1 VTYLL
6 MSVRK
11 VKERSGSEDRKRSGI
26 SGRKIGL
33 QFYMDAMWLV
43 PMTPEEALAQLD
55 TLLQGAKL
63 KDIQEIVFRYSWE
76 GLTYGQIADRFNY
89 DISYIRD
96 VGYELW
102 RHLSQELSEQVT
114 KKNVQAV
121 LRRQFL
127 QRQSEN
133 EQSELLEN
141 APKNVDSTIASTS
154 AQSQNPAIYANPD
167 PNPRPS
173 DGSTNFSNS
182 KYWGETIDIPS
193 FYGRTTEL
201 TDLKRWVV
209 TDRCRIVAVVGM
221 GGIGKTTLAAKLAE
235 QCQNDFDFLIW
246 QSLRNVP
253 SIAAVL
259 ANSIQHLS
267 GQQKASLPLAIEA
280 LIADLIECLRSYRC
294 LLIFDNFDTVL
305 DNISRENLLSD
316 SGARNYQESYIGY
329 GELLRRIGS
338 EFHSSCLVLTSREK
352 PKQLTPL
359 EGEKLPVRTLPL
371 AGLGTT
377 EAQAIFRSDGCFLQA
392 ETEWEHLTDVYA
404 GNPLALKIVST
415 TVRDLFDGNILEFLA
430 QGTIAFG
437 DINLLLDEQFH
448 RLTNFEKQVM
458 YWLAI
463 HREWVLLA
471 ELREDFVPVPP
482 QHILLEALL
491 SLSRRSLIEKSAGRF
506 TLQPVVMEYVT
517 EQLLD
522 RICHELETQELDL
535 FISHAP
541 IEAQAKDY
549 VRESQIRLILVPLT
563 ERLICQ
569 FRSIKEVEY
578 QLKQILFKL
587 RSQFPSTVGYA
598 GGNLINLLHQL
609 QIDLS
614 GYDFSH
620 LSIRQA
626 HLQDVNLHRTNFAYC
641 DLSKSTFAQTFG
653 SILSVAFSP
662 DNRLLAAAG
671 TSEDVHLWQL
681 IDGQELFTL
690 KGHSNWV
697 LSLAF
702 SPDSQL
708 LASAGEDG
716 KIKLWDTHNGTCLLT
731 LLGHTDYV
739 HTVTF
744 NPDMQVLASGSIDRT
759 IKLWDIQTGECL
771 NTLHGHINWIECV
784 AFNSTGQ
791 ILASS
796 SGDSTIKLWDA
807 IAGECVQTLSGH
819 EAQVSSVAF
828 SPDDKILASC
838 SGDRTVKLW
847 DARTGQSL
855 GTLLGHSSQVW
866 SIAFSHDG
874 RLLASGSH
882 DRTIKLWDISTGQ
895 CLRTLQGHTSQVRSV
910 AFNATSTELVSGS
923 ADQTIRFWD
932 VSTGQCLKT
941 LQGHSSS
948 IWSIASHPSGLQLAS
963 GSYDRMVR
971 VWDANTG
978 GCLNTLV
985 GHSSWVRSVAF
996 SPDGKI
1002 LASGSGDQTVKLWDT
1017 NTWQCYRT
1025 LVGHSSWIRAIAFSP
1040 DAQILATASHDRT
1053 IRLWNFNTYQSDR
1066 ILSVNTIWTRALAF
1080 APGGEPDRPH
1090 DMLMVGCW
1098 DDRILGLWHVQTGDL
1113 LMTFEGHAAQIWS
1126 VAFSPDGRTLASSS
1140 RDRTI
1145 KLWDVKSGQCLKTLQ
1160 GHIGDIWAVAFSP
1173 DGNIL
1178 ATGGDDRTVRL
1189 WDVDS
1194 EQLQMTLQGHQGS
1207 VQSVIYSP
1215 NAQTLVSG
1223 SEDETIKIWDVITG
1237 ECLKTLRANRPYEGM
1252 NIMGVTGLTEAQKM
1266 TLISLGAMEEI

>member
-1 VTYLL
+1 
-6 MSVRK
+6 
-11 VKERSGSEDRKRSGI
+11 
-26 SGRKIGL
+26 
-33 QFYMDAMWLV
+33 
-43 PMTPEEALAQLD
+43 MTPEEALAQLD

-102 RHLSQELSEQVT
+102 RHLSQELGEQVT

-127 QRQSEN
+127 QRQSES
-133 EQSELLEN
+133 EQPTLVEN
-141 APKNVDSTIASTS
+141 VREHVDSAIAFTSST
-154 AQSQNPAIYANPD
+154 QPLIPAIYASPD
-167 PNPRPS
+167 LALSRS
-173 DGSTNFSNS
+173 AGTANFSNS
-182 KYWGETIDIPS
+182 KYWGETVDIPS
-193 FYGRTTEL
+193 FYGRTAEL

-209 TDRCRIVAVVGM
+209 TDRCRVVAVVGM
-221 GGIGKTTLAAKLAE
+221 GGIGKTTLAVKLTE

-253 SIAAVL
+253 PIATVL

-267 GQQKASLPLAIEA
+267 GQQKTALPLSVET
-280 LIADLIECLRSYRC
+280 LIAELMECLRSYRC

-305 DNISRENLLSD
+305 ANTGKENALSD
-316 SGARNYQESYIGY
+316 PEMRNHQESYSGY

-352 PKQLTPL
+352 PRQLTPL

-377 EAQAIFRSDGCFLQA
+377 ETQAIFQSDGCFLQT
-392 ETEWEHLTDVYA
+392 ETDWEHLNDVYA

-430 QGTIAFG
+430 QGAIAFG

-448 RLTNFEKQVM
+448 RLSNFEKQVM

-463 HREWVLLA
+463 HREWVPLA

-491 SLSRRSLIEKSAGRF
+491 SLSQRSLIEKSTGRF

-517 EQLLD
+517 GQLLD
-522 RICHELETQELDL
+522 CICHELETQELDL

-549 VRESQIRLILVPLT
+549 VRESQIHLILVPLT

-569 FRSIKEVEY
+569 FRSIKDVEY

-587 RSQFPSTVGYA
+587 RSQFPSTIGYA

-609 QIDLS
+609 QIDIS

-662 DNRLLAAAG
+662 DDRLLAAAG

-690 KGHSNWV
+690 KGHKNWV
-697 LSLAF
+697 LSVAF

-708 LASAGEDG
+708 LASAGEDN
-716 KIKLWDTHNGTCLLT
+716 KIRLWDVRNGNCLLT

-744 NPDMQVLASGSIDRT
+744 NPDGQVIASGSIDRT

-771 NTLHGHINWIECV
+771 NTLHGHTNWIECV
-784 AFNSTGQ
+784 AFDSTGQ

-807 IAGECVQTLSGH
+807 IAGECIQTLSGH

-838 SGDRTVKLW
+838 SGDWTVKLW
-847 DARTGQSL
+847 DVGTGQCL

-866 SIAFSHDG
+866 SIAFSRDG
-874 RLLASGSH
+874 HLLASSSH
-882 DRTIKLWDISTGQ
+882 DRTIKIWDIGTAQ

-910 AFNATSTELVSGS
+910 AFNASSTELVSGS

-932 VSTGQCLKT
+932 VGTGQCLKT
-941 LQGHSSS
+941 IQGHSSS
-948 IWSIASHPSGLQLAS
+948 IWSIASHPYPSGLQLAS

-978 GCLNTLV
+978 VCLNTLV

-996 SPDGKI
+996 SPNRKI

-1025 LVGHSSWIRAIAFSP
+1025 LAGHSSWIRAIAFSP

-1053 IRLWNFNTYQSDR
+1053 IRLWNLNTYQSDR
-1066 ILSVNTIWTRALAF
+1066 TLSVNTIWTRALAF

-1090 DMLMVGCW
+1090 DMLMVGCL
-1098 DDRILGLWHVQTGDL
+1098 DDHILGLWHVQTGDL

-1126 VAFSPDGRTLASSS
+1126 VAFSPDGRTLASTS

-1145 KLWDVKSGQCLKTLQ
+1145 KLWDVQSGQCLKTLQ
-1160 GHIGDIWAVAFSP
+1160 GHMGDIWSVAFSP
-1173 DGNIL
+1173 DGSVI

-1189 WDVDS
+1189 WDIDL
-1194 EQLQMTLQGHQGS
+1194 EQPQMILQGHQGS
-1207 VQSVIYSP
+1207 VQSVIYIP
-1215 NAQTLVSG
+1215 NTQTLASG
-1223 SEDETIKIWDVITG
+1223 SEDETIKIWDVPTG
-1237 ECLKTLRANRPYEGM
+1237 ECLRTLRANRPYEGM

-1266 TLISLGAMEEI
+1266 TLISLGATEERSQVFR